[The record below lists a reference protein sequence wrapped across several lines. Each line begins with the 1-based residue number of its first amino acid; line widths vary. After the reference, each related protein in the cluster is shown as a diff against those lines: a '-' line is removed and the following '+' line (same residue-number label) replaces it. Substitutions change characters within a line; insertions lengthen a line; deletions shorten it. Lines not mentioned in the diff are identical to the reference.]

1 MELFLEQT
9 DHPLRIGCIEIE
21 SINFSIL
28 IHKLDKITHISDII
42 ILNSAINTYLIKAGG
57 GVIGAVDTTLFVKGV
72 SDSEEE
78 LKGWA
83 EVVIRW
89 G

>member
-1 MELFLEQT
+1 M
-9 DHPLRIGCIEIE
+9 
-21 SINFSIL
+21 
-28 IHKLDKITHISDII
+28 
-42 ILNSAINTYLIKAGG
+42 NTYLIKAGG
-57 GVIGAVDTTLFVKGV
+57 GVIGAVDTTLFDKGV

-83 EVVIRW
+83 EVVMRW

>member
-1 MELFLEQT
+1 MELFLEKM
-9 DHPLRIGCIEIE
+9 DRPLWIGCIKIE

-28 IHKLDKITHISDII
+28 IHKLEITHISDIG
-42 ILNSAINTYLIKAGG
+42 ILISAVSTYLIKAGG
-57 GVIGAVDTTLFVKGV
+57 GVIGAVDTTLFAKGV

-83 EVVIRW
+83 EVVMRW

>member
-1 MELFLEQT
+1 M
-9 DHPLRIGCIEIE
+9 
-21 SINFSIL
+21 
-28 IHKLDKITHISDII
+28 
-42 ILNSAINTYLIKAGG
+42 NTYLIKAGG
-57 GVIGAVDTTLFVKGV
+57 GVIGAVDTTLFAKGV

>member
-1 MELFLEQT
+1 MQ
-9 DHPLRIGCIEIE
+9 
-21 SINFSIL
+21 
-28 IHKLDKITHISDII
+28 KKISDIG
-42 ILNSAINTYLIKAGG
+42 ILISAMNTYLIKAGG
-57 GVIGAVDTTLFVKGV
+57 GVIGAVDTTLFAKGV

>member
-1 MELFLEQT
+1 MELFLEKT
-9 DHPLRIGCIEIE
+9 DHPLRIGCIKTRCNQFLHPNTLIVFFLNCNEQ
-21 SINFSIL
+21 IL
-28 IHKLDKITHISDII
+28 AS
-42 ILNSAINTYLIKAGG
+42 NTYLIKAGG
-57 GVIGAVDTTLFVKGV
+57 GVIGAVDTTLFDKGV